1 MNDPVTWIIIIV
13 FYAPLHFMLPMLFL
27 FIVGNET
34 ETVRKQ
40 LIRKALIDA
49 ALSMMV
55 AFAVAIVLV
64 NYDLIAMAMVV
75 LIIFMLIPFIR
86 ILMNRQLLK

>member
-1 MNDPVTWIIIIV
+1 MNDPVIWIIIII
-13 FYAPLHFMLPMLFL
+13 FYAPLHFMLPVLFL